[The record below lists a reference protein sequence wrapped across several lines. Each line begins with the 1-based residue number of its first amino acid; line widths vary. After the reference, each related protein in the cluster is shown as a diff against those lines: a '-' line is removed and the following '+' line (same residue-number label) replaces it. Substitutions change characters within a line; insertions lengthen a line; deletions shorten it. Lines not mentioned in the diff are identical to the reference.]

1 MLSSALKPDFFFL
14 LRILKP
20 HSGSH
25 SSRRGSF
32 AADLGGSVGQPV
44 SETEHPRPR
53 CPALWHLDNW
63 RMFSYQSS
71 LVWCRHS
78 QNMGC
83 LSAPWTSWVPK
94 HVRSG
99 VRSREGSTT
108 PMMPGVPR
116 RWESGTIHLVSPS
129 RPYGSRT
136 CLVLVC
142 PLEVGRD
149 QMGDSCL
156 GRGVEGSSCQSVVCG
171 VLSHLCSPWH
181 PGFPIS
187 LVAGNQGHRGG
198 LSLFYVDTTP
208 DCSDRK
214 APVHCL

>member
-20 HSGSH
+20 HLGSH
-25 SSRRGSF
+25 SSRRGSL

-44 SETEHPRPR
+44 SETEHPPPR

-63 RMFSYQSS
+63 WMFSYQSS

-94 HVRSG
+94 HVRSA
-99 VRSREGSTT
+99 VRSWEGSTT

-116 RWESGTIHLVSPS
+116 RWESGTIHLISPS
-129 RPYGSRT
+129 RPYGSGT

-156 GRGVEGSSCQSVVCG
+156 GRGVEGSSCQ
-171 VLSHLCSPWH
+171 
-181 PGFPIS
+181 
-187 LVAGNQGHRGG
+187 
-198 LSLFYVDTTP
+198 
-208 DCSDRK
+208 
-214 APVHCL
+214 